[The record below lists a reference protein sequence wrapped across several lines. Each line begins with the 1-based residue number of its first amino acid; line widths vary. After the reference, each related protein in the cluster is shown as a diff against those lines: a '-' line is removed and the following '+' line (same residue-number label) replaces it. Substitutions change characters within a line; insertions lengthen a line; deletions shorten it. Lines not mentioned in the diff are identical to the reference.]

1 MIGVKVTDCSEEI
14 VTSPDDSS
22 PIVLWASREMG
33 GSCEELPYRKLIL
46 HNLLNIM
53 HAPWVNELE
62 LEEKLDA
69 REKWHEDFL

>member
-1 MIGVKVTDCSEEI
+1 
-14 VTSPDDSS
+14 
-22 PIVLWASREMG
+22 MG

-62 LEEKLDA
+62 LGEKLDA